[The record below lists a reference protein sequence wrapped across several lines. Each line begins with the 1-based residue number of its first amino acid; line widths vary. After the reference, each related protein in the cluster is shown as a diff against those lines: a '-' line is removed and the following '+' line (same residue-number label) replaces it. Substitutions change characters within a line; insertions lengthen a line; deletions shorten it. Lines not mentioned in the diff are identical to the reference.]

1 MEFHIGEHW
10 VVNILGLNVHM
21 DTLITMWL
29 VMGFILL
36 LSLIAVLNLKLIPNK
51 FQAAFENIVK
61 HLYGAYKKFR
71 WN

>member
-36 LSLIAVLNLKLIPNK
+36 ALKNLREVRQ
-51 FQAAFENIVK
+51 FFRQ
-61 HLYGAYKKFR
+61 HLKIL
-71 WN
+71 